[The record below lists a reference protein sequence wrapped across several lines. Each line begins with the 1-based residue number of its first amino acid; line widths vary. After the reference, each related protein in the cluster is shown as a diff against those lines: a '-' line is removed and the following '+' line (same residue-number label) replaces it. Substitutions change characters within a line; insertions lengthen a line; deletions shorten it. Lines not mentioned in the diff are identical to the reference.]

1 MATAMSVQRLPGRSS
16 GVERATAS
24 RAAKPLRFAAIP
36 SRLEALAAPVAGR
49 RRSLADILPTEP
61 SRIELGRRYPE
72 MQEIVN
78 NKQAVINPET
88 GKPWFWG
95 ALVRGSH

>member
-1 MATAMSVQRLPGRSS
+1 
-16 GVERATAS
+16 
-24 RAAKPLRFAAIP
+24 
-36 SRLEALAAPVAGR
+36 VAGR